1 MTNLEA
7 INHLF
12 ISGVINYKT
21 RNQLTNRAERI
32 EAKALKAQRQ
42 AEVDAVVRSNVETR
56 EGGFKHR
63 SVWEAVGR
71 NEFTRDEVLKS
82 LQNLRTEGIVT
93 QVRTGPNNF
102 QVHWVTTPGT
112 AITVSEGGDTE
123 AQ

>member
-1 MTNLEA
+1 MCIRDRLKV
-7 INHLF
+7 L
-12 ISGVINYKT
+12 K
-21 RNQLTNRAERI
+21 AER
-32 EAKALKAQRQ
+32 Q
-42 AEVDAVVRSNVETR
+42 ADVDAVVRSNVEPR

-71 NEFTRDEVLKS
+71 GEFTRDEVLKS
-82 LQNLRTEGIVT
+82 LQNLRTEGIVE

-112 AITVSEGGDTE
+112 AIVVSEGGDTE

>member
-12 ISGVINYKT
+12 ISGVINYST
-21 RNQLTNRAERI
+21 RTQLTKRAERL

-42 AEVDAVVRSNVETR
+42 AEVDAVVRSNVEAR

-82 LQNLRTEGIVT
+82 LQNLRTEGIVE

-102 QVHWVTTPGT
+102 QVHWVTTAGT